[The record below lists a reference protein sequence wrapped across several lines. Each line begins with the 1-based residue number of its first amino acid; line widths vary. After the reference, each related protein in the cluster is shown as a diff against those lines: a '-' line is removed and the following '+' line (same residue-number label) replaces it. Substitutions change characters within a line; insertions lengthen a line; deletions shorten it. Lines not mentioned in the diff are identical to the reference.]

1 LQKNNSLGKYFCFPE
16 TVASGSGRFLLFDD
30 VRFFC
35 MPLHPDTIDNDV
47 ILKTPR
53 KPMMDALL
61 KHLVEITCHRDHT
74 LLDASVIS
82 ALHELAG
89 AKQARIL
96 EVFKLRDDLL
106 LRPRA
111 WIKDGQAATIEE
123 GAAEHAGVPITEFP
137 ALVHCIEQRKA
148 SAEETTADGIQVLWL
163 PIWSNDKV
171 STCLEIS
178 SLMPYSH
185 QTLPVIEGILSVYR
199 NYQSLIDYSERDS
212 LTNLYNRK
220 TFDDQF
226 SRMVSVAV
234 PHESI
239 DAGEERR
246 QDGNAEA
253 QWLAV
258 VDIDHFKKVNDTFG
272 HLYGDEVLILIAN
285 LLRSSFRA
293 QDRIFRFGGEEFVVL
308 LRATT
313 LEDAIGIFERFR
325 SNVEEYKFPQ
335 VGRVT
340 VSLGF
345 ASINPR
351 ETPVVILGHADQA
364 LYHAKTN
371 GRNRICHYDELVRTG
386 VLRSEVSNNTAEF
399 FFDEP
404 NPD

>member
-1 LQKNNSLGKYFCFPE
+1 
-16 TVASGSGRFLLFDD
+16 
-30 VRFFC
+30 
-35 MPLHPDTIDNDV
+35 
-47 ILKTPR
+47 
-53 KPMMDALL
+53 MMDALL

-89 AKQARIL
+89 ARQARVL
-96 EVFKLRDDLL
+96 EVFKLRDELL
-106 LRPRA
+106 MRPRA
-111 WIKDGQAATIEE
+111 WIKNGHAVTIED
-123 GAAEHAGVPITEFP
+123 GAAEHAGVPLTDFP
-137 ALVHCIEQRKA
+137 MLVQCIEQRRA
-148 SAEETTADGIQVLWL
+148 SAEETTADGNHLLWL

-171 STCLEIS
+171 GTCLEIS
-178 SLMPYSH
+178 SPMPYSH

-212 LTNLYNRK
+212 LTGLYNRK

-234 PHESI
+234 PHETI
-239 DAGEERR
+239 DAEKERR
-246 QDGNAEA
+246 QDGDVEA

-258 VDIDHFKKVNDTFG
+258 VDIDHFKRVNDTFG

-325 SNVEEYKFPQ
+325 RNVEEHKFPQ

-345 ASINPR
+345 AGINPS

-371 GRNRICHYDELVRTG
+371 GRNQICHYDELVRTG
-386 VLRSEVSNNTAEF
+386 VLRSEVSNNTVEF

-404 NPD
+404 NDD